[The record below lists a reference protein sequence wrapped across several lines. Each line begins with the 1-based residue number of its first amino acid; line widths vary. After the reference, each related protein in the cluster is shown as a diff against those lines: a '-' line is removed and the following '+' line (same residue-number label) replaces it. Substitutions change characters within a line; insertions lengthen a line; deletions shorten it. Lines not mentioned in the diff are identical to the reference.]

1 LVGNRSPRKDLRQIG
16 TGFIVGLTPKTTLEG
31 DMEEPENRENKEPE
45 EIQAEVGHIVHEVT
59 GGEGDLTEKPVPVK
73 DVYAFRQ
80 RIVKPGE
87 PIEPSEGERQEA
99 LGGKPP
105 PPLPPPEDQPEES

>member
-1 LVGNRSPRKDLRQIG
+1 MEKPEIEPR
-16 TGFIVGLTPKTTLEG
+16 E
-31 DMEEPENRENKEPE
+31 EPE

-87 PIEPSEGERQEA
+87 PIEENEGQQQST
-99 LGGKPP
+99 LGPAP
-105 PPLPPPEDQPEES
+105 LLPPPEDLPDR

>member
-1 LVGNRSPRKDLRQIG
+1 
-16 TGFIVGLTPKTTLEG
+16 
-31 DMEEPENRENKEPE
+31 MEEPESGQSKEPE

-87 PIEPSEGERQEA
+87 PVEPNEGKQQETR
-99 LGGKPP
+99 GGPP
-105 PPLPPPEDQPEES
+105 PPLPPAEDLPEGS

>member
-1 LVGNRSPRKDLRQIG
+1 
-16 TGFIVGLTPKTTLEG
+16 
-31 DMEEPENRENKEPE
+31 MEEPESGESKEPE

-87 PIEPSEGERQEA
+87 PIEPNEGEQQEA
-99 LGGKPP
+99 MGGPP
-105 PPLPPPEDQPEES
+105 PPLPPPEDLPDRP

>member
-1 LVGNRSPRKDLRQIG
+1 
-16 TGFIVGLTPKTTLEG
+16 
-31 DMEEPENRENKEPE
+31 MEEPESGQSNEPE

-87 PIEPSEGERQEA
+87 PIEPNEAKQQET
-99 LGGKPP
+99 LGGPP
-105 PPLPPPEDQPEES
+105 PALPPPEDLPDGP

>member
-1 LVGNRSPRKDLRQIG
+1 MEKSETEPR
-16 TGFIVGLTPKTTLEG
+16 
-31 DMEEPENRENKEPE
+31 EEPEEL
-45 EIQAEVGHIVHEVT
+45 QAEVGHIVHELT

-87 PIEPSEGERQEA
+87 PIESNEGRQQSTQ
-99 LGGKPP
+99 GPP
-105 PPLPPPEDQPEES
+105 PPLPPPEDPPEGS

>member
-1 LVGNRSPRKDLRQIG
+1 
-16 TGFIVGLTPKTTLEG
+16 
-31 DMEEPENRENKEPE
+31 MEEPESGQSKEPE

-87 PIEPSEGERQEA
+87 PIEQNEGEGQETQS
-99 LGGKPP
+99 GPP
-105 PPLPPPEDQPEES
+105 PALPPAEDQPDGS